1 MYLKGMD
8 ERIDTCEFPA
18 TTDDVIATHGNVSLP
33 LADGMET
40 VEDVL
45 GRLGDETY
53 DCPADLRA
61 ALRAGVSADA
71 VGRQRYS
78 DRDAATPGENE
89 PDPVSF

>member
-1 MYLKGMD
+1 MKGID
-8 ERIDTCEFPA
+8 ERIDAYEFPA
-18 TTDDVIATHGNVSLP
+18 TTDDVVATHGNVSLR

-40 VEDVL
+40 VGDVL
-45 GRLGDETY
+45 GRVGDETY
-53 DCPADLRA
+53 HCPADLRA

-78 DRDAATPGENE
+78 DRDAATPGENG